1 MANRVLVAGEAVGE
15 VLVMHEPLSFWGGLD
30 AATGEVIDRRHP
42 QSGLVVTGKVLLMP
56 AGRGSSSGSSVFAE
70 SIRLGTAPVAV
81 VMLKPDE
88 IVTLGAVVAE
98 ELYGLTVPVIVVAE
112 DTYLELANQVVVSID
127 HGGRVTY

>member
-1 MANRVLVAGEAVGE
+1 MTNRVLVPGVAVGE
-15 VLVMHEPLSFWGGLD
+15 VLVLDEPLSFWGGLD

-42 QSGLVVTGKVLLMP
+42 QSGQVVTGKVLLMP

-81 VMLKPDE
+81 VMLEPDE

-98 ELYGLTVPVIVVAE
+98 ELYGLTVPVVVVAE
-112 DTYLELANQVVVSID
+112 DTYLDLANQIVVSID